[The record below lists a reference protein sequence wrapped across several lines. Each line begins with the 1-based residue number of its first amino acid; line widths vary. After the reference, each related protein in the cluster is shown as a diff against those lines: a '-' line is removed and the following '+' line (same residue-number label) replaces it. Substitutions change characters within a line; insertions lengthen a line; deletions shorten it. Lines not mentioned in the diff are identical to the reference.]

1 MTRTISAAATFL
13 ALVLAAP
20 LSAELAPA
28 VEALSLED
36 AVRLALQSN
45 RGVSRANLQVER
57 AEQRVGAARARR
69 LPSLDLQAI
78 AGSTL
83 NTIRVSYPA
92 GAFGTYPGIGPI
104 PTADT
109 TVESPPALSGNVN
122 ATLAQPLTQ
131 LHRIGLNTKLNEI
144 GRDLE
149 QARLREERAAV
160 AAEVRGL
167 YYGLLQAESAI
178 RAKEEELKV
187 YHELDRVV
195 GEQVALEVVLRS
207 DGLDVK
213 ARLAAEE
220 YELQG
225 LRGDLAT
232 ARERMNSLLGR
243 DLAHDFSLVA
253 VPESS
258 LEEVDLQLALSRAME
273 TRPDLA
279 QARLSV
285 EQADTDRRLKKAE
298 SIPDLSL
305 AVTYYSFVNVDL
317 IPRSIAVAG
326 LQLKWEP
333 FDWGRRGK
341 ERAEK
346 ELQLQQARSAA
357 QEAEDRARID
367 VGQRFRKLQ
376 DARLLIEA
384 RRLGREAAQEK
395 LRIVTSRHEKDAA
408 LLKDL
413 LDAQAALSAARAQYD
428 QALMTFWTAKADFKK
443 ALGEEL

>member
-413 LDAQAALSAARAQYD
+413 LDAQAAVSAARAQYD